1 MREIGIFRSPAFSV
15 FCPLS
20 PSATHLPTAPPG
32 AHLLPT
38 VCSPS
43 FLLLRELCLL
53 PHEGHWVSRRVRTSR
68 TGSTSVGGV
77 PGWPEKPGLC
87 SQMVRVQ
94 SPALPLSGCVTLG
107 ESRLFGAWPPYCK
120 MGRQCSPCTHIPKMS
135 EAKYMSQ
142 HLAQCLADCR
152 CWKSGPAY
160 FLTSGTHDAVPSA
173 SETLGRAVHL
183 RRSCLFT
190 ETRVRSASF
199 VKPAQLLAA
208 RRLPARFAPAVSSAR
223 APYVP
228 VCCSGCSRMVRLCA
242 RSSSHGLGPRAPGQG
257 PCLAHLSSTG
267 PAARRFTEVCWTCG
281 RSREVTIVHRSMFTW
296 SFTQGIKAEAPVHRP
311 VAARRTKGQ
320 YMP

>member
-1 MREIGIFRSPAFSV
+1 MREIGIFRSPTFSV
-15 FCPLS
+15 FYPLS
-20 PSATHLPTAPPG
+20 PSTTHLPTAPPG

-160 FLTSGTHDAVPSA
+160 FLTSQERAMPFPLPQRLLAGPSICDA
-173 SETLGRAVHL
+173 RACL
-183 RRSCLFT
+183 RRLGSDRPLLRNLRSC
-190 ETRVRSASF
+190 S
-199 VKPAQLLAA
+199 LLAA
-208 RRLPARFAPAVSSAR
+208 FRHVLLPLSAPPGHLTCPSVVPDAAGWSVSVHGRPPTGSGPGRRGRGLALPISLAQGLLHGGSLRFVGR
-223 APYVP
+223 VD
-228 VCCSGCSRMVRLCA
+228 
-242 RSSSHGLGPRAPGQG
+242 
-257 PCLAHLSSTG
+257 
-267 PAARRFTEVCWTCG
+267 EV
-281 RSREVTIVHRSMFTW
+281 E
-296 SFTQGIKAEAPVHRP
+296 K
-311 VAARRTKGQ
+311 
-320 YMP
+320 